1 MLLAAVVGVWLL
13 GCKGCSAGMTS
24 SGSLASGVEGV
35 FDTDDN
41 KILILLEVHSE
52 ALREKNGICCPPPL
66 SM

>member
-1 MLLAAVVGVWLL
+1 
-13 GCKGCSAGMTS
+13 MTS
-24 SGSLASGVEGV
+24 SGGLASGVEGV

-52 ALREKNGICCPPPL
+52 ALREKNGICSPPPL